1 VKYSPQKSEI
11 KITIEKIKKQAVI
24 EVVDRGIGI
33 KKKEIQHIFD
43 RFYRADSSR
52 CKNNADGY
60 GLGLSIA
67 KSIVDLHN
75 GEIKV
80 ESKSGKGSKF
90 RVILP
95 I

>member
-1 VKYSPQKSEI
+1 MK
-11 KITIEKIKKQAVI
+11 TKKQAVV

-33 KKKEIQHIFD
+33 KKDDIPHIFD

-52 CKNNADGY
+52 CKSKVDGF

-67 KSIVDLHN
+67 KSIVDIHK

-80 ESKSGKGSKF
+80 KSELGKGSVFK
-90 RVILP
+90 VLLP
-95 I
+95 V